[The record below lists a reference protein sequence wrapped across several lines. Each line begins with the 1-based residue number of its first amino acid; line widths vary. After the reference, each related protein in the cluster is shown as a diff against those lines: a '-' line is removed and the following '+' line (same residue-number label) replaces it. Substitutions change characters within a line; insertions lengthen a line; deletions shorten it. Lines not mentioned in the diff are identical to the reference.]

1 MNNAET
7 GVECWWLGGHI
18 DVVDIFCVGAV
29 QLPGTGHITDTAI
42 STVMSSLATLHKRM
56 REKMDWI
63 QNEKEKIT
71 FNIFVFFNS
80 NTGT

>member
-1 MNNAET
+1 MYNAET

-56 REKMDWI
+56 RGLSGI
-63 QNEKEKIT
+63 GL
-71 FNIFVFFNS
+71 
-80 NTGT
+80 NTERENNVQHICILQ